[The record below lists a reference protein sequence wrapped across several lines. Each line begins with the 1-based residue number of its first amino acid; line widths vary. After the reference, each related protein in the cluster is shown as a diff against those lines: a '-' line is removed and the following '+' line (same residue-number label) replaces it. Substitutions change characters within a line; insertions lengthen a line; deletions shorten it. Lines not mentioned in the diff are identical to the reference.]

1 MTNPE
6 QPLPA
11 GGRSREEIA
20 QIEMDSTAVA
30 SATVRFLMAFFL
42 TAIAAVPIVEW
53 AGVRMLGAEGAATA
67 WSRLSGLPDE
77 IRSHL
82 ADATLRLPSGEAA
95 AAEEPGLWRL
105 LLSTNRIAIAGLSG
119 FERSLEADS
128 LLGRLLRPPA
138 QMVMTGWLGV
148 GNERV
153 YRGRDGW
160 LFYRP
165 DVEYV
170 TGRGF
175 LDQAQLRRRVAAAP
189 EWTAPPQP
197 DPREAIARFKRD
209 LEARGIT
216 LIVMP
221 TPLKPGV
228 HPEMLAGRYA
238 DTTGALQNPSYRAFV
253 DDLRRDG
260 VLVFDAS
267 EALAAARLSGPQYL
281 LTDTHWRPET
291 MEGVAELL
299 GSFIAAHA
307 RLPAAADPG
316 YRLDRPEVR
325 NTGDVVRMLD
335 LPVDS
340 PLFPSEAVWLRRILQ
355 PDGSPWRSS
364 RDADVF
370 VLGDSFSN
378 IYSLE
383 SMGWGTS
390 AGFAEQLS
398 YTLRRPIDRLV
409 QNDEGAFATRAMLL
423 RDPDRLN
430 GKRVVIYQFAAR
442 ELAFG
447 DWKAIPLP
455 APRPGAIDS
464 ERARVKPS
472 RMGNV
477 GEKSRD
483 PAFTSPD
490 TH

>member
-1 MTNPE
+1 MPKLE

-53 AGVRMLGAEGAATA
+53 AGVRILGAEGAASA
-67 WSRLSGLPDE
+67 WSRLSGLPGE

-82 ADATLRLPSGEAA
+82 ADATLRLPAGQV
-95 AAEEPGLWRL
+95 AAEETGLWRL
-105 LLSTNRIAIAGLSG
+105 VVSTNRIAIAGLSG

-153 YRGRDGW
+153 YRGRAGW

-165 DVEYV
+165 DVEYI

-197 DPREAIARFKRD
+197 DPREAIARFRRD
-209 LEARGIT
+209 LETRGIT

-228 HPEMLAGRYA
+228 HPEMLAGRYE

-260 VLVFDAS
+260 ALVFDAS
-267 EALAAARLSGPQYL
+267 EALAAARRDGPQYL
-281 LTDTHWRPET
+281 MTDTHWRPET

-299 GSFIAAHA
+299 GSFIAVHA
-307 RLPAAADPG
+307 RLPVTADPG
-316 YRLDRPEVR
+316 YRLERPEVR
-325 NTGDVVRMLD
+325 NSGDVVRMLD
-335 LPVDS
+335 LPADS
-340 PLFPSEAVWLRRILQ
+340 PLFPSEAVWLRRVLQ

-378 IYSLE
+378 IYALE

-447 DWKAIPLP
+447 DWKVIPLP
-455 APRPGAIDS
+455 APRAGTLDL
-464 ERARVKPS
+464 ERGSGQAATDGQHRSGDAR
-472 RMGNV
+472 
-477 GEKSRD
+477 